1 MTEVAEKLKS
11 MLRLQNQKGQGLVE
25 FAIILAF
32 CTLIGYFAQTSGF
45 LDALNDSYNKSADSA
60 FASPDIVA
68 GQTKV
73 SGTVAAKESTTTGG
87 GTSQQTTTDP
97 ATTDPTTTD
106 PATTDPTTTD
116 PTTTDPTTTDPTT
129 TDPTTTDP
137 TTTDPSTPVVG
148 PVINQTGENLSPLAY
163 YEKLKKYHDLYSTVQ
178 AVDKNDIVWNA
189 YAESDY
195 AILNID
201 RNTLFSIFNEW
212 PTKIPGNDVRW
223 ADLYWGGN
231 VLNTQLDQ
239 GNAWMNMIKPKCE
252 NSNLS
257 PKQVWEKLNVYHEML
272 STVQSKTVDE
282 LVWEEYLNND
292 YSVMKLEQND
302 YNQYVRYNL
311 PTQPDANFKWEDIN
325 DQSPWQWINLKNIY
339 YNSNN

>member
-106 PATTDPTTTD
+106 P
-116 PTTTDPTTTDPTT
+116 
-129 TDPTTTDP
+129 

-223 ADLYWGGN
+223 ADLHWGGD

-239 GNAWMNMIKPKCE
+239 GNAWINMIKPKCE

-325 DQSPWQWINLKNIY
+325 DQSPWQWKNLKNIY